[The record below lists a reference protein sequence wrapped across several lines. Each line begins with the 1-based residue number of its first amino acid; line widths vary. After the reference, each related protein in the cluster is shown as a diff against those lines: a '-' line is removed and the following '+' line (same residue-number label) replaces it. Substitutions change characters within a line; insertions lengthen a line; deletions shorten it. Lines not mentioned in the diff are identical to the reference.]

1 VNGGEQLGSNEI
13 NRNEYLAILVNKYA
27 DKVLRLALSHLGNLA
42 DAQDVCQEVYI
53 KIFKHQRHFNDAE
66 HEKAWII
73 RVTINTCKDVIRS
86 PWKKWF
92 SPLTEV
98 PLPNNDTASME
109 VVSIVLT
116 LPRKYRT
123 VIHLYYYEGYKTA
136 EIAEL
141 LDIKESTIRTQL
153 KRAKELLKAKI
164 TGGFDDDDKNE
175 VYERD
180 ERNKGRR

>member
-1 VNGGEQLGSNEI
+1 LESNVMDK
-13 NRNEYLAILVNKYA
+13 NEYLAILVNKYT
-27 DKVLRLALSHLGNLA
+27 DMVLRLALTHLGNLA

-53 KIFKHQRHFNDAE
+53 KLFKHQRAFNDPE

-92 SPLTEV
+92 SPVEEI
-98 PLPNNDTASME
+98 PLPMENTESME
-109 VVSIVLT
+109 VVSFVLK
-116 LPRKYRT
+116 LPRKYRM

-141 LDIKESTIRTQL
+141 LNLNEGTIRTQL
-153 KRAKELLKAKI
+153 KRAKELLKAKMM
-164 TGGFDDDDKNE
+164 GGFDDDDE
-175 VYERD
+175 I
-180 ERNKGRR
+180 

>member
-1 VNGGEQLGSNEI
+1 VNGGEQLG
-13 NRNEYLAILVNKYA
+13 RNESDGNNYFSSLVNKYA
-27 DKVLRLALSHLGNLA
+27 DMVLRLALTHLGNLA

-53 KIFKHQRHFNDAE
+53 KLFKHQRPFNDSE

-92 SPLTEV
+92 SPLEEV
-98 PLPNNDTASME
+98 PLPNNDTPSME
-109 VVSIVLT
+109 VVTYVLA
-116 LPRKYRT
+116 LPRKYRM

-141 LDIKESTIRTQL
+141 LDIQESTVRTQL
-153 KRAKELLKAKI
+153 KRAKELLKKTI
-164 TGGFDDDDKNE
+164 IGGLDDDDN
-175 VYERD
+175 
-180 ERNKGRR
+180 

>member
-1 VNGGEQLGSNEI
+1 MESNEMGK
-13 NRNEYLAILVNKYA
+13 NEYFAILVNKYA
-27 DKVLRLALSHLGNLA
+27 DMVLRLALTHLGNLA

-53 KIFKHQRHFNDAE
+53 KLLKHQRPFNDCQ

-92 SPLTEV
+92 SPVEEI
-98 PLPNNDTASME
+98 PLPIKNAESME

-116 LPRKYRT
+116 LPRKYRM

-141 LDIKESTIRTQL
+141 LNRNEGTIRTQL
-153 KRAKELLKAKI
+153 KRAKELLKAKMI
-164 TGGFDDDDKNE
+164 GDLDYDDAD
-175 VYERD
+175 
-180 ERNKGRR
+180 

>member
-1 VNGGEQLGSNEI
+1 MESNEMGK
-13 NRNEYLAILVNKYA
+13 NEYLAILVNKYA
-27 DKVLRLALSHLGNLA
+27 DMVLRLALTHLGNLA

-53 KIFKHQRHFNDAE
+53 KLFKHQRPFNDAE

-92 SPLTEV
+92 SPVEEI
-98 PLPNNDTASME
+98 PLPIEHIESME
-109 VVSIVLT
+109 VVSFVLK
-116 LPRKYRT
+116 LPRKYRM

-141 LDIKESTIRTQL
+141 LNRNEGTIRTQL
-153 KRAKELLKAKI
+153 KRAKELLKAKLM
-164 TGGFDDDDKNE
+164 GGLDDDDE
-175 VYERD
+175 I
-180 ERNKGRR
+180 